1 MALQASDRLV
11 IFGITGDLAHKM
23 TWPSL
28 YRLERREMIDVPI
41 LGVAFD
47 DITTADLIKL
57 ARSAIEKVEGKVD
70 DQVFKR
76 LAARL
81 SYLHGDFT
89 DDTLYEQISR
99 ACEGSHA
106 VTFYLEIPPSLFVTV
121 AQKLVAVGLTTG
133 DSRIVFEKPFGT
145 SLKTAEE
152 LNKTL
157 HSLLREEQ
165 IFRIDHYLGKDPVMD
180 VMYLRFA
187 NSIFESVWNDHYVS
201 AIMITMAEDFGVDD
215 RGSFYDAVGTIRDVV
230 QNHLLQVLALVTME
244 IPVADLTAPRL
255 DVFRCIP
262 DADPTHAVLGQYA
275 GYQDVKGVKRGSLTE
290 TFVALQLQIDSL
302 RWGGTPVL
310 IRAGKCLPVK
320 ATEVVV
326 RLRRLPPIWMAGKQR
341 RVRHDDDIVLRLGGD
356 PGVDLTVRV
365 KSAGADDLEPVNLNV
380 DFRTA
385 LGEVPEPYEVLLTDA
400 LAGDKTRFP
409 DEKSIEETWRI
420 VQPLLDTG
428 KAPQPY
434 RPGSWGPQAAIDMAA
449 RFGGWRT
456 PMAMRL
462 AQDAGTDKQ
471 HQERK

>member
-1 MALQASDRLV
+1 MALQESDRLV

-23 TWPSL
+23 TLPSL
-28 YRLERREMIDVPI
+28 YRLERRKMLNVPI
-41 LGVAFD
+41 LGIAFD
-47 DITTADLIKL
+47 DISTDDFIKL
-57 ARSAIEKVEGKVD
+57 ARAAIENVEGKVD
-70 DQVFKR
+70 EVVFAR

-81 SYLHGDFT
+81 SYLHGDFA
-89 DDTLYEQISR
+89 DDALYEQIVN
-99 ACEGSHA
+99 ACEGSNHI
-106 VTFYLEIPPSLFVTV
+106 TFYLEIPPSLFVTV
-121 AQKLVAVGLTTG
+121 AQKLVAVGLTAG

-145 SLKTAEE
+145 SLTTAKQ
-152 LNKTL
+152 LNTTL

-187 NSIFESVWNDHYVS
+187 NSIFESVWNDHYVAS
-201 AIMITMAEDFGVDD
+201 IMITMAENFGVDD
-215 RGSFYDAVGTIRDVV
+215 RGSFYDSVGTIRDVV
-230 QNHLLQVLALVTME
+230 QNHLLQVLALVAME
-244 IPVADLTAPRL
+244 VPVAELASPRL

-262 DADPTHAVLGQYA
+262 EADPAQAVLGQYA
-275 GYQDVKGVKRGSLTE
+275 GYQDVKGVKPGSLTE
-290 TFVALQLQIDSL
+290 TFVTMLLQIDSL

-326 RLRRLPPIWMAGKQR
+326 RLRRLPPVWFAGR
-341 RVRHDDDIVLRLGGD
+341 LRHVRHDDDIVLRLGGD

-365 KSAGADDLEPVNLNV
+365 KSAGLDQLEPVNLNV

-428 KAPQPY
+428 RAPNIY

-449 RFGGWRT
+449 RFGGWRQPT
-456 PMAMRL
+456 L
-462 AQDAGTDKQ
+462 
-471 HQERK
+471 